1 MLLRDFFRFRPV
13 LIVKARGTRTN
24 ETSDS
29 GTGDGMDWNQAY
41 EKGDFKNWD
50 FGSASPE
57 LVSYLAV
64 RGLPAAGSR
73 ALDIGCGGGW
83 DSIFLAQCGF
93 DVTGVDVS
101 PTALRLA
108 AERAKEAG
116 VSIRFRA
123 GDARNLPVED
133 LSIDFANDRGC
144 FYVIPAEERRRYAEE
159 IWRILKPGGQLLLRG
174 CRELSPEMEESMKS
188 SAIFMSPI
196 TEAILDRLF
205 SAERF
210 FRGPVLP
217 IRLTGEDRPEG
228 LPANIVLITKR

>member
-1 MLLRDFFRFRPV
+1 
-13 LIVKARGTRTN
+13 
-24 ETSDS
+24 
-29 GTGDGMDWNQAY
+29 MDWNQAY

-57 LVSYLAV
+57 LVSFLAV
-64 RGLPAAGSR
+64 LGLPAPGSR

-93 DVTGVDVS
+93 AVTGVDVS
-101 PTALRLA
+101 PKALSLA
-108 AERAKEAG
+108 ARRAKKAG
-116 VSIRFRA
+116 VSIRFRT

-144 FYVIPAEERRRYAEE
+144 FHVIPREERHRYAEE
-159 IWRILKPGGQLLLRG
+159 IRRVLKPGGQLLLRG
-174 CRELSPEMEESMKS
+174 CREMSPEMEESMRRS
-188 SAIFMSPI
+188 SIPMSPI
-196 TEAILDRLF
+196 TEEVLDRLF
-205 SAERF
+205 PAERL

-228 LPANIVLITKR
+228 LPAHIVLITKR